1 MQPLKTLGQIA
12 FEAFWKSFEE
22 KNPNLKQIR
31 WENAGEYSRDD
42 WETCAKA
49 IIEEAGRRIEN
60 QIKKG
65 RY

>member
-12 FEAFWKSFEE
+12 FEAFWE
-22 KNPNLKQIR
+22 R
-31 WENAGEYSRDD
+31 WNKEYPKISVAWADADDLCKED

>member
-1 MQPLKTLGQIA
+1 MHPLKTLGQIA
-12 FEAFWKSFEE
+12 FEAFWKRFDEE
-22 KNPNLKQIR
+22 NPKGRID
-31 WENAGEYSRDD
+31 WEHTSENTRKDF
-42 WETCAKA
+42 ETCAVA